1 MTDEQIIQIASSYL
15 RELWSGDIG
24 DAVWQPLEED
34 ALLKFAR
41 VIYTEGFKVGYDEGW
56 ESSNVSTKM
65 NTWSSDDD

>member
-1 MTDEQIIQIASSYL
+1 MTDEQIMQIASSYL

-41 VIYTEGFKVGYDEGW
+41 VIIKEHEKIREYNLG
-56 ESSNVSTKM
+56 N
-65 NTWSSDDD
+65 DDYFNSWRE